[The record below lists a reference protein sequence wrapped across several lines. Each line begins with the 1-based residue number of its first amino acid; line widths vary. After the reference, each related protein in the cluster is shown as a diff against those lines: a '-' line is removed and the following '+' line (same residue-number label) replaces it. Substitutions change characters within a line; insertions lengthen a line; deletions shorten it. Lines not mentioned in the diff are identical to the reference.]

1 MDEKQ
6 LIEGCLKGNFS
17 AQKKLYEHYAPL
29 MMGVCMRYA
38 SCEAEAED
46 ILQEG
51 FIKVFQKIETFQG
64 TGEIGAWIRKIM
76 VNTALQKYRDTK
88 NLRLHVEVD
97 QFDYMLS
104 DTSDILAQLSAAELR
119 AKIQE
124 LPTGFRMVFNLY
136 AVEGYT
142 HPEIAKELGI
152 SVGTSKSQ
160 YSRARAIL
168 RKKIEEDNN
177 VIRVSGQAI

>member
-1 MDEKQ
+1 MDEKE

-51 FIKVFQKIETFQG
+51 FIKIFRKIESYQNK
-64 TGEIGAWIRKIM
+64 GEVGAWIRKIM

-97 QFDYMLS
+97 QFDYLLQ
-104 DTSDILAQLSAAELR
+104 DNTNVLAELSAAELR
-119 AKIQE
+119 AKIQQ

-160 YSRARAIL
+160 YSRARATL
-168 RKKIEEDNN
+168 RQMIEEENN
-177 VIRVSGQAI
+177 VTRVSGQAI